1 MILSRKIRF
10 NPCKKKK
17 KKRERERDFEKN
29 QVSKNDFW
37 VYEKPDLLFKKKK
50 DFERKIHIHV
60 TNLLCVHTKNFNL
73 TFNHFF

>member
-17 KKRERERDFEKN
+17 RERERERDFEKN

-37 VYEKPDLLFKKKK
+37 VYEKPDLLFKKKRTLK
-50 DFERKIHIHV
+50 GRF
-60 TNLLCVHTKNFNL
+60 TSM
-73 TFNHFF
+73 